1 MRVFEV
7 MNRNVETVRP
17 TVHASEAKTRMR
29 QKKIHHLVVMQ
40 GSALAGV
47 VSERDLGGPKLPKVL
62 GKWTV
67 EDLMSTPVVT
77 VTSRTPVRR
86 AAALMKG
93 RSIGSLVVTSAN
105 GKLAGIVTVSD
116 LLSLL
121 ARRPDPDAPRERR
134 RETNSAPG
142 RRRPVEAVDLRSV
155 SEPSAQPADDHARVA
170 EARWRAIIDAAV
182 DGIIVIDA
190 RGTIE
195 AFNAAA
201 ERMFGYAER
210 EVLGQN
216 VRLLMPEPYRSQHDG
231 YLNHHLATGEKKVIG
246 IGRAVNALR
255 RDGQVFPVHL
265 SVGAFEIDGE
275 KHFTGIL
282 HDLSRRTE
290 LEERLREAT
299 ALARL
304 GEMAAVIAHE
314 VKNPLAAV
322 RGAVQVIGSRISTQ
336 TNDGAIIKEII
347 ARLDALNDLIQD
359 LLVFA
364 RPPAPK
370 LAVVDLHSLVESIAT
385 LLKRDPAFQ
394 SLEIRI
400 SGHAAAAHADPNLV
414 TIAIQNLLINA
425 AQAQQ
430 GRGEVRV
437 TLASAGPSSRIEIAD
452 SGPGI
457 PEEIRAALFRPFK
470 TTKARG
476 TGLGMAT
483 AKRLIES
490 QGGHIE
496 VQCPPSGGT
505 VVTLLVPAAPAEH

>member
-1 MRVFEV
+1 
-7 MNRNVETVRP
+7 
-17 TVHASEAKTRMR
+17 
-29 QKKIHHLVVMQ
+29 
-40 GSALAGV
+40 
-47 VSERDLGGPKLPKVL
+47 
-62 GKWTV
+62 
-67 EDLMSTPVVT
+67 
-77 VTSRTPVRR
+77 
-86 AAALMKG
+86 
-93 RSIGSLVVTSAN
+93 
-105 GKLAGIVTVSD
+105 
-116 LLSLL
+116 
-121 ARRPDPDAPRERR
+121 
-134 RETNSAPG
+134 
-142 RRRPVEAVDLRSV
+142 V